1 MYQLRTSY
9 LKRWA
14 MEGYT
19 KTSILARGTFGTVY
33 LGHSLLKTRQQ
44 VVIKEIQLGT
54 MAGQV
59 DSSESQTEVKV
70 LKLLCHPNIIK
81 IYQSTVHNDMLCMVS
96 YGVEN
101 FLPETIFFWIWQK
114 RHLSSAFFKIL
125 EWKDWNYRIMKAL
138 TQILVNGE
146 NFGFSKIWLIR
157 RCSKEKPCSYLVV

>member
-1 MYQLRTSY
+1 
-9 LKRWA
+9 

-44 VVIKEIQLGT
+44 VVIKEIQFGT

-70 LKLLCHPNIIK
+70 LKLLRHPNIIK
-81 IYQSTVHNDMLCMVS
+81 IYQATVNNDILCMVS

-101 FLPETIFFWIWQK
+101 FSPDTDFFPKLAKNQQNS
-114 RHLSSAFFKIL
+114 L
-125 EWKDWNYRIMKAL
+125 N
-138 TQILVNGE
+138 
-146 NFGFSKIWLIR
+146 LIK
-157 RCSKEKPCSYLVV
+157 STF

>member
-1 MYQLRTSY
+1 
-9 LKRWA
+9 

-44 VVIKEIQLGT
+44 VVIKEIQFGT

-96 YGVEN
+96 YGVDN
-101 FLPETIFFWIWQK
+101 FLPETIFSQYMTK
-114 RHLSSAFFKIL
+114 
-125 EWKDWNYRIMKAL
+125 
-138 TQILVNGE
+138 NGICPPL
-146 NFGFSKIWLIR
+146 FSKFWSGKIGII
-157 RCSKEKPCSYLVV
+157 S

>member
-1 MYQLRTSY
+1 
-9 LKRWA
+9 

-96 YGVEN
+96 YGVDN
-101 FLPETIFFWIWQK
+101 FLPETIFSQNMTK
-114 RHLSSAFFKIL
+114 
-125 EWKDWNYRIMKAL
+125 
-138 TQILVNGE
+138 NGICPPL
-146 NFGFSKIWLIR
+146 FSKFWSGKIGII
-157 RCSKEKPCSYLVV
+157 S